1 MLAVLAD
8 KHPGA
13 IEDAAAALPRSGHR
27 HLKLAR
33 AALQAHLPPTYTRA
47 WDALDGLTAR

>member
-1 MLAVLAD
+1 LLAVLAD

-27 HLKLAR
+27 HLKRAR
-33 AALQAHLPPTYTRA
+33 VALQTNLPQTYTRA
-47 WDALDGLTAR
+47 WDALDSLTTR